1 MINLLPYKEKKSI
14 ERVRSIRMAQAVS
27 IALLILIITGGILL
41 IPTFITI
48 NSRFTIATNQI
59 KTLERDGSITTAVD
73 LSTLETRASAIK
85 DTLALPRVVEPTEY
99 IDLVKDTTPNGI
111 TLTRFTTDD
120 GLLLEVFGVAET
132 RELLQSF
139 IVSLEKNPK
148 VALVDSPV
156 SNFIKN
162 KNGTFKLTIS
172 FK

>member
-14 ERVRSIRMAQAVS
+14 ERIRGIRMAQAAS
-27 IALLILIITGGILL
+27 IAFLILVAVGAILL

-48 NSRFTIATNQI
+48 NSRFDIATAQI
-59 KTLERDGSITTAVD
+59 KILERDGSITTDVD
-73 LSTLETRASAIK
+73 LSTLETKVQTIK
-85 DTLALPRVVEPTEY
+85 EKLALPPTIEPTGY
-99 IDLVKDTTPNGI
+99 IDLVKAVAPSGV

-120 GLLLEVFGVAET
+120 GVLLEVYGVVQT
-132 RELLQSF
+132 REILQSF
-139 IVSLEKNPK
+139 ITSLEASPK